1 MGVHITSPAWWL
13 NMFITTFVTMI
24 FIYLIKRATE
34 KINVPVVS
42 DITKSV

>member
-1 MGVHITSPAWWL
+1 MVQLTKVSWWV

-24 FIYLIKRATE
+24 FIYLIKRATQ

-42 DITKSV
+42 DMVSEV